1 MFFNV
6 AITIILLIV
15 VYSFISSEIYAKHS
29 RRILKLLEED
39 IRRRMFEERHSHY
52 LVEEKDHEDKD

>member
-15 VYSFISSEIYAKHS
+15 VYSFISSEIYGKRS

-39 IRRRMFEERHSHY
+39 IRRRMVEERASHY